1 MSGIQM
7 ALLGSGGAPKIQLT
21 TPITVAY
28 ASGGFLSATTG
39 YRVANDAFIYTGT
52 GSVSPSYSQF
62 EQWDSVPSTVGNYEV
77 RATLNSGTTPTG
89 TLNTWLNLGTTQ
101 TWTLTAPTGNF
112 RTCNLTIEIRDTAT
126 STVQATAIL
135 TLESDAT

>member
-7 ALLGSGGAPKIQLT
+7 ALLGVSSNPIIQLT
-21 TPITVAY
+21 TPITVAFP
-28 ASGGFLSATTG
+28 SGGSAPAKTG
-39 YRVANDAFIYTGT
+39 YRVANDSYVYTGVGT
-52 GSVSPSYSQF
+52 TALSYSQF
-62 EQWDSVPSTVGNYEV
+62 EQWDSISSTVGNYEV
-77 RATLNSGTTPTG
+77 RATYNSGTTPTG

-101 TWTLTAPTGNF
+101 EWSLNAPTGNF

-126 STVQATAIL
+126 STIRATATL

>member
-7 ALLGSGGAPKIQLT
+7 ALLGSGGAPNIQLT

-28 ASGGFLSATTG
+28 ASGGFLAANTG
-39 YRVANDAFIYTGT
+39 YRVANDGYVYTG
-52 GSVSPSYSQF
+52 GWSVTPSYSQF
-62 EQWDSVPSTVGNYEV
+62 EQWDSIPSTVGNYEV

-89 TLNTWLNLGTTQ
+89 TLNTWLNLGTTRE
-101 TWTLTAPTGNF
+101 WTLTASTGNF
-112 RTCNLTIEIRDTAT
+112 LTCNLTIEIRDTAT
-126 STVQATAIL
+126 STVRATATL